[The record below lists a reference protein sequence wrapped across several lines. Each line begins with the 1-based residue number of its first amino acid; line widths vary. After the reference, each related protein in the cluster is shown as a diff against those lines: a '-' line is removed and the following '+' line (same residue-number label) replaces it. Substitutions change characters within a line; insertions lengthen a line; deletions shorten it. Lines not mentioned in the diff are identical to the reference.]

1 MYCKFCQKA
10 LEPASTRINRISAK
24 QYCNNECQHGF
35 QSAVR
40 KADFLAGRYVGKLLK
55 FQTGFWTRNILIEAK
70 TYKCCKCGIC
80 EYNNEPITLEVNH
93 IDGDAENNI
102 LDNLEFLCPNCHS
115 QTSNFR
121 ALNKNSKR
129 TYRKKYNKIPD

>member
-1 MYCKFCQKA
+1 MYCKFCQMPLTA
-10 LEPASTRINRISAK
+10 PSSRGSRIGKK
-24 QYCNNECQHGF
+24 QFCNNSCQ
-35 QSAVR
+35 QALR
-40 KADFLAGRYVGKLLK
+40 TAELKAEFLNGKYIGKLI
-55 FQTGFWTRNILIEAK
+55 GFASGSWTRNMLIDVK
-70 TYKCCKCGIC
+70 TYRCAKCGIC

-129 TYRKKYNKIPD
+129 TYRKKYNVMPD